1 MRADQFSTRIERKL
15 VASLAFICEAI
26 DLALEGDLGLD
37 GVDTVVAVDQVD
49 AAGRHAMKV
58 LWIVRPDL
66 VTQPDEAVAST
77 LNRLAKRYGV
87 RLKPGC
93 EDRTKQFTAVLC
105 AAFNACL
112 EARDVARW
120 ARRRPRMSEAIE
132 ELEAAASHLE
142 NVFYLMDPQMFR
154 RAIEDAPPDERVR
167 LASTEEAVE
176 LAIEENRAMVR
187 SRRLGTRKSH

>member
-93 EDRTKQFTAVLC
+93 EDRTKSNSRPSC
-105 AAFNACL
+105 
-112 EARDVARW
+112 
-120 ARRRPRMSEAIE
+120 ARRSTHV
-132 ELEAAASHLE
+132 S
-142 NVFYLMDPQMFR
+142 
-154 RAIEDAPPDERVR
+154 R
-167 LASTEEAVE
+167 LATWPAG
-176 LAIEENRAMVR
+176 RGGG
-187 SRRLGTRKSH
+187 LG